1 MQLAENPR
9 QGMTTEAKM
18 VIRILL
24 ISDHVN
30 RQENTQTQT
39 KMRIIYICFLQKQI
53 LLTKQKIQ
61 DHCSSKPVDG
71 YPHGLFDFSIK
82 QVTVEAAFHL
92 NST

>member
-39 KMRIIYICFLQKQI
+39 QTQMRIIYICFLQKTNI
-53 LLTKQKIQ
+53 TDKTKDTRPLLQQ
-61 DHCSSKPVDG
+61 AC
-71 YPHGLFDFSIK
+71 
-82 QVTVEAAFHL
+82 
-92 NST
+92 

>member
-39 KMRIIYICFLQKQI
+39 QTKMRIINICFLQKI
-53 LLTKQKIQ
+53 NITDKTKDTRPLLQQ
-61 DHCSSKPVDG
+61 AC
-71 YPHGLFDFSIK
+71 
-82 QVTVEAAFHL
+82 
-92 NST
+92 

>member
-9 QGMTTEAKM
+9 QGMTTEARV

-39 KMRIIYICFLQKQI
+39 KMRIINICFLQKI
-53 LLTKQKIQ
+53 NITDKTKDTRPLLQQ
-61 DHCSSKPVDG
+61 AC
-71 YPHGLFDFSIK
+71 
-82 QVTVEAAFHL
+82 
-92 NST
+92 

>member
-9 QGMTTEAKM
+9 QGMTTEARV

-39 KMRIIYICFLQKQI
+39 KMRIIYICFLQKTNI
-53 LLTKQKIQ
+53 TDKTKDTRPLLQQ
-61 DHCSSKPVDG
+61 AC
-71 YPHGLFDFSIK
+71 
-82 QVTVEAAFHL
+82 
-92 NST
+92 

>member
-1 MQLAENPR
+1 MQQAENPR

-39 KMRIIYICFLQKQI
+39 KMRIIYICFLQKI
-53 LLTKQKIQ
+53 NVTDKTK
-61 DHCSSKPVDG
+61 DTKPQ
-71 YPHGLFDFSIK
+71 L
-82 QVTVEAAFHL
+82 QQAC
-92 NST
+92 

>member
-1 MQLAENPR
+1 MLLAENPR

-39 KMRIIYICFLQKQI
+39 KMRIIYICFLQKTNI
-53 LLTKQKIQ
+53 TDKTKYK
-61 DHCSSKPVDG
+61 
-71 YPHGLFDFSIK
+71 
-82 QVTVEAAFHL
+82 
-92 NST
+92 

>member
-1 MQLAENPR
+1 MPLAENPR

-39 KMRIIYICFLQKQI
+39 QTKMRIIYICFLQKI
-53 LLTKQKIQ
+53 NITDKTKDTRPLLQQ
-61 DHCSSKPVDG
+61 
-71 YPHGLFDFSIK
+71 
-82 QVTVEAAFHL
+82 AR
-92 NST
+92 

>member
-30 RQENTQTQT
+30 RQENTQT
-39 KMRIIYICFLQKQI
+39 KMRIINICFLQKI
-53 LLTKQKIQ
+53 NITDKTKDTRPLLQQ
-61 DHCSSKPVDG
+61 AC
-71 YPHGLFDFSIK
+71 
-82 QVTVEAAFHL
+82 
-92 NST
+92 

>member
-1 MQLAENPR
+1 MFAFY
-9 QGMTTEAKM
+9 K
-18 VIRILL
+18 
-24 ISDHVN
+24 
-30 RQENTQTQT
+30 
-39 KMRIIYICFLQKQI
+39 KQI

>member
-1 MQLAENPR
+1 MLLAENPR

-39 KMRIIYICFLQKQI
+39 IMRIIYIYLLQKMNI
-53 LLTKQKIQ
+53 TDKTKYK
-61 DHCSSKPVDG
+61 
-71 YPHGLFDFSIK
+71 
-82 QVTVEAAFHL
+82 
-92 NST
+92 